1 MNNVKAFF
9 IRKYRQA
16 KYIVL
21 RFVRLSRYITIPF
34 FQGQSLYDV
43 MRFFWLGIFE
53 GNVTSRAASIAFSFF
68 LALFPALIFLFSLI
82 PYVPIEGF
90 QDKLFD
96 LLQEIMPP
104 NSYEAAES
112 TIDDIITNR
121 RGGLLSFGFF
131 LGLIF
136 GANGFNALMTNFNT
150 TIHELGERGF
160 FKQELIA
167 IFLTLILSL
176 LILVGVTLII
186 FTESFTMWLVNNDFI
201 PKSWTGL
208 IQAGRLLLM
217 LFTVYIS
224 IAILFYF
231 GPANRHLYQ
240 FFSPGSI
247 LATVL
252 IILASY
258 GFSFY
263 VDNFNQYNRL
273 YGSIGTL
280 LVILLWIYLNSIV
293 LIVGF
298 EFNASIAQAKLRK
311 EKLGAAIRRKQKRD
325 AKKR

>member
-1 MNNVKAFF
+1 MKAFF
-9 IRKYRQA
+9 VRKYRQT
-16 KYIVL
+16 KYWIL
-21 RFVRLSRYITIPF
+21 RFVRLSKYITIPF

-43 MRFFWLGIFE
+43 MRFFWLGMFE
-53 GNVTSRAASIAFSFF
+53 GNVTSRAASVAFSFF

-104 NSYEAAES
+104 NSYEAAEA

-160 FKQELIA
+160 FRQEMVA
-167 IFLTLILSL
+167 IFLTFILSL

-186 FTESFTMWLVNNDFI
+186 FTESFTLWLVSREFI
-201 PKSWTGL
+201 PDDWIGL
-208 IQAGRLLLM
+208 IQFARWLMM
-217 LFTVYIS
+217 LFIVYIS
-224 IAILFYF
+224 IAILYYF
-231 GPANRHLYQ
+231 GPANRHLYS

-247 LATVL
+247 LATAL

-258 GFSFY
+258 GFSYY

-298 EFNASIAQAKLRK
+298 EFNASIAQAKIRK
-311 EKLGAAIRRKQKRD
+311 EKLGKAIRRDKHKNEH
-325 AKKR
+325 

>member
-1 MNNVKAFF
+1 MSKTLQAIKSFF
-9 IRKYRQA
+9 ITQYRRI
-16 KYIVL
+16 YYWIL
-21 RFVRLSRYITIPF
+21 RFIRLSKYITIPF

-53 GNVTSRAASIAFSFF
+53 GNVTSRAASVAFSFF
-68 LALFPALIFLFSLI
+68 LALFPALIFMFSLI

-90 QDKLFD
+90 QDTLFE

-112 TIDDIITNR
+112 TIDDIINNR

-131 LGLIF
+131 MGLIF

-150 TIHELGERGF
+150 TVHQLGDRSF
-160 FKQELIA
+160 FRQELVA
-167 IFLTLILSL
+167 IFLTFILAL

-186 FTESFTMWLVNNDFI
+186 FTDSFSGWIIGHGYVPESWSTFI
-201 PKSWTGL
+201 SY
-208 IQAGRLLLM
+208 GRWILM

-224 IAILFYF
+224 IAILYYF
-231 GPANRHLYQ
+231 GPANRKLWS

-252 IILASY
+252 IIAASA
-258 GFSFY
+258 GFSYY

-298 EFNASIAQAKLRK
+298 EFNASIAQAKLRSSK
-311 EKLGAAIRRKQKRD
+311 NLKSFLSRKRK
-325 AKKR
+325 